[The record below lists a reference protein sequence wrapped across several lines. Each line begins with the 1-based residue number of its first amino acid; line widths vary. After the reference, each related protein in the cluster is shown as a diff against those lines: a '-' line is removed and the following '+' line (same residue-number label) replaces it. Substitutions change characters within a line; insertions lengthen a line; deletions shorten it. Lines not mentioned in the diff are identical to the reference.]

1 MIKLVEL
8 DQHFGDKVVLERLN
22 TEFPTGETTVVLGR
36 SGTGK
41 SVMLKII
48 LRLLPIEA
56 GRIYIDDIDTT
67 EFSEREMMPIRK
79 KMGMLFQGSALFDS
93 MNVFENV
100 AYTLREHTNLS
111 ESEIKERVKEK
122 LSFVEMSNTEELLPS
137 ELSGGMQ
144 KRIALA
150 RALANNPDYI
160 FFDEPTTGLDPIT
173 AQTINELIKRVG
185 DYTGSTVIVVTHDLE
200 SAAYVAQKVILL
212 DKGKVHFEGNYEDFQ
227 QSDEEFVRLFRSG
240 GKAGKSYEGEYQERN

>member
-1 MIKLVEL
+1 MIKLENL
-8 DQHFGDKVVLERLN
+8 GQHFGDKVVLDGLN
-22 TEFPTGETTVVLGR
+22 SEFSNGETTVVLGR

-48 LRLLPIEA
+48 LRLLPIES
-56 GRIYIDDIDTT
+56 GRVYIDGIDTT
-67 EFSEREMMPIRK
+67 EYSEHDMMPVRK

-93 MNVFENV
+93 MNVYENV
-100 AYTLREHTNLS
+100 AYTLREHTKMP
-111 ESEIKERVKEK
+111 EDEIRARVREK
-122 LSFVEMSNTEELLPS
+122 LSFVEMDNTEELLPS

-173 AQTINELIKRVG
+173 AQTINELIKRVS
-185 DYTGSTVIVVTHDLE
+185 DYTDSTVIVVTHDLE
-200 SAAYVAQKVILL
+200 SASFVAQKVILL
-212 DKGKVHFEGNYEDFQ
+212 HEGHVIFEGGYDDFL
-227 QSDEEFVRLFRSG
+227 QSDDEFVRLFRSG
-240 GKAGKSYEGEYQERN
+240 GKDIVGK